1 MSADPPP
8 ITWAGCL
15 IGMRLTLP
23 VLPGITAFSMAFG
36 ALAMQKGLSLGDTL
50 LMSGLVFAGAAQ
62 MVAMEIWHE
71 PLTLPVVVAICGVC
85 GAINLRLVLMG
96 AALRPWFGSS
106 SARTVYPSLGLMT
119 DANWVIALRYH
130 AEGGNDRGIFLGSG
144 LLLWVVWTAATV
156 PAHLFGALL
165 RDPRTIALD
174 LVMPIFF
181 VAMLVPMWKGLRQAM
196 PWLVSG
202 LVATAT
208 SQLLPGYWF
217 ILTGAIAGS
226 FAGALMPP
234 ADPAARIGRPAGH
247 GAGPRPGDE
256 PGRPGD
262 QPGNPGDQS
271 GKGA

>member
-23 VLPGITAFSMAFG
+23 LLPGITAFSMAFG
-36 ALAMQKGLSLGDTL
+36 ALAMQKGLSLGDAM

-71 PLTLPVVVAICGVC
+71 PLTLPVVVAVCGVC
-85 GAINLRLVLMG
+85 AAINLRLVLMG

-106 SARTVYPSLGLMT
+106 SARSVYPSLGLMT

-156 PAHLFGALL
+156 PAHLFGTFL

-181 VAMLVPMWKGLRQAM
+181 VVMLVPMWKGLRQAM

-208 SQLLPGYWF
+208 SALLPGYWF
-217 ILTGAIAGS
+217 ILTGALAGS
-226 FAGALMPP
+226 VAGALAPQPEP
-234 ADPAARIGRPAGH
+234 ADRSRRPEDPSDNRADRAGGPAKGH
-247 GAGPRPGDE
+247 
-256 PGRPGD
+256 
-262 QPGNPGDQS
+262 
-271 GKGA
+271 